1 MNSDAL
7 EMRQY
12 ICNIH
17 AYLTTLLIYG
27 QICIILIGRNMN
39 PESFSVY
46 TSAGLVTMDQSMHDR
61 RHPDSLI
68 SIFSESAQ
76 RVTMFLM
83 VPVASGMLNT
93 LDSISCVRLM
103 LTAPTVLKVT
113 TIA

>member
-46 TSAGLVTMDQSMHDR
+46 TSAGLITMDQSKHDH

-68 SIFSESAQ
+68 NIFQ

-83 VPVASGMLNT
+83 VPIASGMLNT

>member
-12 ICNIH
+12 ICSIH

-27 QICIILIGRNMN
+27 QICIILIGRN
-39 PESFSVY
+39 ESFSVY

-83 VPVASGMLNT
+83 VSVASGMLNT

-103 LTAPTVLKVT
+103 LTDPTVLKAT